1 MLDGSG
7 FQLGIAVLAREL
19 GYLDGRRVAA
29 PPGRRRPRRRLLHRV
44 LSAAVGLLA
53 RARLR
58 ADPAPR

>member
-29 PPGRRRPRRRLLHRV
+29 RPGRRRPRRLLRRV
-44 LSAAVGLLA
+44 LAAAAGLLA

-58 ADPAPR
+58 ADPAAR